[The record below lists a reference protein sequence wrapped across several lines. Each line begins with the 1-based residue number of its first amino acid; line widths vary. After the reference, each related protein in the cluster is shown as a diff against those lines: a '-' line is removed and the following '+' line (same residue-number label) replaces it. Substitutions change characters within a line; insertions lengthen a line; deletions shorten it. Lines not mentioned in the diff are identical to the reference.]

1 MRFLLFVLPIIF
13 TIYTLVDCAGTD
25 QAQVRNLPKWGW
37 LLIILLVAPFMALGT
52 IAYWIAGRPVRSK
65 GFNFGSGT
73 RRLLPPDD
81 NPDFLNK
88 L

>member
-13 TIYTLVDCAGTD
+13 TIYALVDCAGTD
-25 QAQVRNLPKWGW
+25 QSQVRNLPKWGW
-37 LLIILLVAPFMALGT
+37 LLIILLVAPFMALGS
-52 IAYWIAGRPVRSK
+52 IGYWIAGRPVRAK
-65 GFNFGSGT
+65 GFNLGGP
-73 RRLLPPDD
+73 RRMLPPDD

>member
-1 MRFLLFVLPIIF
+1 MRFLLIILPIIF

-25 QAQVRNLPKWGW
+25 QAQIRNLPKWGW
-37 LLIILLVAPFMALGT
+37 LLIIILIGFIGS
-52 IAYWIAGRPVRSK
+52 IGYWIAGRPVRAA
-65 GFNFGSGT
+65 GYNFGGGS
-73 RRLLPPDD
+73 RRMLPPDD

>member
-1 MRFLLFVLPIIF
+1 MRFLLIILPIIF

-25 QAQVRNLPKWGW
+25 QAQIRNLPKWGW
-37 LLIILLVAPFMALGT
+37 LLIIILIGFIGS
-52 IAYWIAGRPVRSK
+52 IGYWIAGRPVGAK
-65 GFNFGSGT
+65 GYNFGGS
-73 RRLLPPDD
+73 RRILPPDD

>member
-1 MRFLLFVLPIIF
+1 MRFLMIALPIIF

-25 QAQVRNLPKWGW
+25 VARIRNFPKWGW
-37 LLIILLVAPFMALGT
+37 LLIILLVAPFMALGS
-52 IAYWIAGRPVRSK
+52 IAYWIAGRPVRAK
-65 GFNFGSGT
+65 GFNFGGS
-73 RRLLPPDD
+73 RRMLPPDD

>member
-1 MRFLLFVLPIIF
+1 MRFLIIALPIIF

-25 QAQVRNLPKWGW
+25 AAQIRNLPKWGW
-37 LLIILLVAPFMALGT
+37 LLLIIMFG
-52 IAYWIAGRPVRSK
+52 IIGSIGYWVAGRPQRAA
-65 GFNFGSGT
+65 GFNFGSGA
-73 RRLLPPDD
+73 RRVLPPDD